1 MNRNINNKNKSAQRP
16 QGTNPKVNKAALLG
30 KRNNKKQVKKKD
42 KSEGSIAK
50 KILSVTAS
58 VFLTLFLIG
67 FITGT
72 IVVGAFAIY
81 IKNYI
86 DPVID
91 DFDMISTEQ
100 KQSSRI

>member
-1 MNRNINNKNKSAQRP
+1 MDQNKNIRKKTQANTNSKSA
-16 QGTNPKVNKAALLG
+16 KSLDLI
-30 KRNNKKQVKKKD
+30 KKKKYKEKKPKK
-42 KSEGSIAK
+42 KSEGNIVK

-58 VFLTLFLIG
+58 IFLTLFLIG

-81 IKNYI
+81 IKNHI

-91 DFDMISTEQ
+91 DFDMISTDQ
-100 KQSSRI
+100 KQSSRIY